1 MAVLAALTT
10 VDVVNLVL
18 SVAMTNLAVAAPLE
32 QVARLGVIPA
42 PLVVALA
49 VVALV
54 AVARA
59 VVALVAVVLA
69 ELVPVPH
76 PPRPRLLPPLHPRQR
91 PLLLLPQPQPLLLS
105 GVVEALLQP
114 SWSPLRLP
122 QYLGELHPAVVPR
135 PVVV

>member
-42 PLVVALA
+42 PLVVALVAVALA

-54 AVARA
+54 V
-59 VVALVAVVLA
+59 VVLA